1 MGRIEGPRILVA
13 GLGNELLRD
22 DAVGIHAVRLL
33 NAQRPEEWGRNIV
46 VAEVGVAGL
55 DALDLFDWA
64 DHILAV
70 DAMRAGKVPGSLYLA
85 YDSDIEDW
93 DPTGGLHEFS
103 LVGALRMIKKKPQA
117 SILGVEPEIIDYGM
131 ELSDTLR
138 RVLPRVAADAQTRLR
153 TWNTQPS
160 IPEWAP
166 SVCVR
171 ARR

>member
-22 DAVGIHAVRLL
+22 DGVGVHAVRLL

-46 VAEVGVAGL
+46 VAEVGVAVL
-55 DALDLFDWA
+55 DALHLFDWA

-70 DAMRAGKVPGSLYLA
+70 DAMHAGKVPGSLYLA

-103 LVGALRMIKKKPQA
+103 LVGALRMIKKKPQSA
-117 SILGVEPEIIDYGM
+117 S
-131 ELSDTLR
+131 TLR
-138 RVLPRVAADAQTRLR
+138 
-153 TWNTQPS
+153 
-160 IPEWAP
+160 
-166 SVCVR
+166 
-171 ARR
+171 